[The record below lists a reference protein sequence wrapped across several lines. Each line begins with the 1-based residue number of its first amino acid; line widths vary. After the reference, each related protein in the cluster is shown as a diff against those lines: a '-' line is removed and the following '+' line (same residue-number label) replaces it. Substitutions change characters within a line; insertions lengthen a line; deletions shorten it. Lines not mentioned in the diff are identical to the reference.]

1 MTSTAA
7 YAGTAAATR
16 IHSGTPHLGDS
27 RIRPAM
33 QAAASTNEPIMR
45 MMRPSL
51 SLCSMPP
58 SRYLARLWVFLMT
71 AQ

>member
-1 MTSTAA
+1 
-7 YAGTAAATR
+7 
-16 IHSGTPHLGDS
+16 
-27 RIRPAM
+27 M
-33 QAAASTNEPIMR
+33 QTVANTNEPIMR